1 MNGEPIQEIVVEL
14 IDSEPQ
20 VRGRF
25 AEEPLAEL
33 TSQIKRHGLLQPI
46 VLCRVG
52 NRFKV
57 VFGGR
62 RLLASKRAGCR
73 TIPARVIETELSEG
87 DTVLQQLIENCHED
101 LTPLE
106 WAKGIARAM
115 EAKKMTAR
123 QAASELGFS
132 ETRVSNSLALLKLPE
147 WIQKLVEEGRIAGSA
162 ASRLARIEDAE
173 KQAEHARQ
181 LADGKLTRD
190 SLCGAMKA
198 TRASGGRAAS
208 TTTRRVTAVLGD
220 GRSVTVTAGGLDLE
234 EFIRVLEDLTGR
246 ARKVRPRGIALPT
259 FIRMLKEESKTQ
271 EVENVDA

>member
-1 MNGEPIQEIVVEL
+1 MNGEPIQEIAIDL

-20 VRGRF
+20 VRERF
-25 AEEPLAEL
+25 REESLEEL
-33 TSQIKRHGLLQPI
+33 MSQIKRHGLLQPI
-46 VLCRVG
+46 VLRRVG

-73 TIPARVIETELSEG
+73 TIPARIIETDLSEG
-87 DTVLQQLIENCHED
+87 DAVLQQLIENCHED

-123 QAASELGFS
+123 QAAAEVGFS

-147 WIQKLVEEGRIAGSA
+147 WIQKLVEEGRIACSA
-162 ASRLARIEDAE
+162 ASRLARIEDTE

-198 TRASGGRAAS
+198 TRTSGEKSAS
-208 TTTRRVTAVLGD
+208 TTVKRVTAVLGA
-220 GRSVTVTAGGLDLE
+220 GRSVTVTAAGLDLE
-234 EFIRVLEDLTGR
+234 EFIRALEELTGR

-259 FIRMLKEESKTQ
+259 FIRMLREESKTQ